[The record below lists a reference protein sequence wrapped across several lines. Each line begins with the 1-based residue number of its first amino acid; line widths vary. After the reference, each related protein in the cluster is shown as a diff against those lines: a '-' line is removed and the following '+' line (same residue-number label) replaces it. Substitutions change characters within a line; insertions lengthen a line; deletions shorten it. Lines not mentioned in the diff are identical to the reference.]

1 MRVPLAYPINLPLL
15 EILAGEGEAGAKGG
29 VPVLPRM
36 AMPNMPMPHN
46 EQLEKIHT
54 PVLYMLGGP
63 TDIAYN
69 NGMDDYARI
78 NHVPAFAANFPVGHG
93 GTYARFPFQYE
104 TSYFQS
110 IRIFFSLLF
119 VCSHA
124 NAYLCAN
131 HWLKP

>member
-15 EILAGEGEAGAKGG
+15 EILAGEGEAGAEGG
-29 VPVLPRM
+29 VPVLPGV
-36 AMPNMPMPHN
+36 AMLNMPIPHK

-78 NHVPAFAANFPVGHG
+78 NHVSAFTANLPVGHG
-93 GTYARFPFQYE
+93 GTYARFPFLYE
-104 TSYFQS
+104 TNNF
-110 IRIFFSLLF
+110 LLF
-119 VCSHA
+119 RTFF
-124 NAYLCAN
+124 L
-131 HWLKP
+131 